1 MIRKLLA
8 ISLIAMASVP
18 AVAFAGNSSN
28 DTHASASK
36 QCTAVEAKI
45 GATSFDRAFV
55 SFGACVSALTPLV
68 RQSAN
73 TAAASCRSERASAS
87 FAASHGGKTFAQF
100 YGVGRTHKNA
110 YGKCVSAKEQH
121 ALVAA
126 VSAASACQTAQANA
140 NFASSH
146 GGKTFAQF
154 YGASAFAM
162 CIALRAQSSLT
173 LGADQPTPAP
183 PQQESKGSTPVG
195 GCGPVEAGGGPAHPL
210 VASCTVAKT
219 N

>member
-8 ISLIAMASVP
+8 VSLTATASVP
-18 AVAFAGNSSN
+18 AIALAGTSSN
-28 DTHASASK
+28 DTHSSASK
-36 QCTAVEAKI
+36 QCTAVQAKL

-55 SFGACVSALTPLV
+55 SFGACVSALTPLA

-73 TAAASCRSERASAS
+73 TTAAACRNERASAS
-87 FAASHGGKTFAQF
+87 FAAIHGGKTFAQF

-110 YGKCVSAKEQH
+110 YGKCVSAKAQT
-121 ALVAA
+121 ALVTT

-154 YGASAFAM
+154 YGTSAFAM
-162 CIALRAQSSLT
+162 CLALKAQSSLT
-173 LGADQPTPAP
+173 LSSDQPTQAPA
-183 PQQESKGSTPVG
+183 QQESKGSTPVG

-210 VASCTVAKT
+210 VASCTVAKS